1 MLPEVRKIIDRWYLS
16 EGALFQTFVS
26 HNFEENL
33 SISVPFR
40 SGRGKVE
47 YNSMILS
54 SMRPREVELHLKA
67 EMVRILLKHPY
78 ERQPEGCNK
87 KSIAVG
93 SNLVLGD
100 NYDFSE
106 INMPTPEAFDLKEK
120 ESFEWYSHRVEEMFS
135 PKEIDLDSMSEN
147 PNDDKS
153 SADSANGNE
162 GNEDSGET
170 SDELDPNAPDNAPD
184 NDLEDPSEDVE
195 TTSSL
200 GKTKHRDDEQGQLSE
215 KPREDRDL
223 DYEMKEM
230 GLADLWEEDPMMGC
244 SIDSLIDEIEASNE
258 WGSLAGTFA
267 RKIVANTNAKVD
279 YRKVL
284 SGFRASILSSK
295 RCLTRMRPNRRTG
308 FDNMGSMR
316 RFDTKLLVAVDVSA
330 SIGETS
336 IRHFYSVI
344 NRFFKYGMDQIDVI
358 QFDTSLSEVQK
369 MTKKQLEVKVLGFG
383 GTSFQPLFNYLGEHP
398 DYNGVIIFTDGDA
411 PIPNL
416 PPKMKTKVM
425 WVCNSQRHLEVN
437 KSWMQK
443 IGRCCAIDL

>member
-153 SADSANGNE
+153 SSDSANGNE

-200 GKTKHRDDEQGQLSE
+200 GKTKHRDDEQGQPSE

-230 GLADLWEEDPMMGC
+230 GLADLW
-244 SIDSLIDEIEASNE
+244 
-258 WGSLAGTFA
+258 
-267 RKIVANTNAKVD
+267 
-279 YRKVL
+279 
-284 SGFRASILSSK
+284 
-295 RCLTRMRPNRRTG
+295 
-308 FDNMGSMR
+308 
-316 RFDTKLLVAVDVSA
+316 
-330 SIGETS
+330 
-336 IRHFYSVI
+336 
-344 NRFFKYGMDQIDVI
+344 
-358 QFDTSLSEVQK
+358 
-369 MTKKQLEVKVLGFG
+369 
-383 GTSFQPLFNYLGEHP
+383 
-398 DYNGVIIFTDGDA
+398 
-411 PIPNL
+411 
-416 PPKMKTKVM
+416 
-425 WVCNSQRHLEVN
+425 
-437 KSWMQK
+437 
-443 IGRCCAIDL
+443 